1 MVHRGE
7 ELLNFITVS
16 ERDSNVSLAFSS
28 RAIEVRRQGAQLLD
42 AVIGGD
48 GRVDEM
54 VRELRMLPSSEACHL
69 SDMVVTMCQARPGRF
84 AANTVARLHDVGAQ
98 SAMLFGL
105 SLKDETLTHK
115 VAPSLV
121 RMLVGSTLHSSEVP
135 SNKLNRYARI
145 LALAQI
151 SPRLNEEVALEALM
165 ACVFAARNDKTFDAD
180 LVLPITGFEALFRE
194 DRYDEYDTIRERTR
208 QLCIEAVRARF
219 EAAVDS
225 LTDADTLS
233 FDSVLREL
241 PVVHAAGV
249 GLLNLLPTIVASED
263 PLIEEKVK
271 DILSSIELI
280 VSRGEGFPGS
290 YFHES
295 DIGVF
300 DQVRSLVSLSA
311 GVLSLKDSRYTETVR
326 EMRVAKREG
335 SHLLGTAVL
344 HFARSKEADEAM
356 ELVDA
361 IVRGELGLLQRSDGY
376 RLTVIGAV
384 ELSALAWY
392 FDLGDPMFVK
402 AGLERVRDPRGQFY
416 LTKALD
422 GSPWE

>member
-194 DRYDEYDTIRERTR
+194 DKP
-208 QLCIEAVRARF
+208 RA
-219 EAAVDS
+219 E
-225 LTDADTLS
+225 
-233 FDSVLREL
+233 
-241 PVVHAAGV
+241 
-249 GLLNLLPTIVASED
+249 
-263 PLIEEKVK
+263 
-271 DILSSIELI
+271 
-280 VSRGEGFPGS
+280 
-290 YFHES
+290 
-295 DIGVF
+295 
-300 DQVRSLVSLSA
+300 
-311 GVLSLKDSRYTETVR
+311 
-326 EMRVAKREG
+326 
-335 SHLLGTAVL
+335 
-344 HFARSKEADEAM
+344 
-356 ELVDA
+356 
-361 IVRGELGLLQRSDGY
+361 
-376 RLTVIGAV
+376 
-384 ELSALAWY
+384 
-392 FDLGDPMFVK
+392 
-402 AGLERVRDPRGQFY
+402 
-416 LTKALD
+416 
-422 GSPWE
+422 

>member
-1 MVHRGE
+1 
-7 ELLNFITVS
+7 
-16 ERDSNVSLAFSS
+16 
-28 RAIEVRRQGAQLLD
+28 
-42 AVIGGD
+42 
-48 GRVDEM
+48 
-54 VRELRMLPSSEACHL
+54 
-69 SDMVVTMCQARPGRF
+69 
-84 AANTVARLHDVGAQ
+84 
-98 SAMLFGL
+98 
-105 SLKDETLTHK
+105 
-115 VAPSLV
+115 
-121 RMLVGSTLHSSEVP
+121 MLVGSTLHSSEVP
-135 SNKLNRYARI
+135 SNKINRYARI

-165 ACVFAARNDKTFDAD
+165 ACVLAARNDTTFDAD
-180 LVLPITGFEALFRE
+180 LVLPIAGFEALFRE
-194 DRYDEYDTIRERTR
+194 DRYDEFGSIRERAR

-241 PVVHAAGV
+241 PLVHAAGV
-249 GLLNLLPTIVASED
+249 GLLTLLPTIVASED

-300 DQVRSLVSLSA
+300 DQVRSLASLSA
-311 GVLSLKDSRYTETVR
+311 GVLSLKDSRYTETVQ

-344 HFARSKEADEAM
+344 HFARSREADEAM

-361 IVRGELGLLQRSDGY
+361 IVRGELGLLQRPDGY
-376 RLTVIGAV
+376 RLTGIGAV

-392 FDLGDPMFVK
+392 TDLGDSMFVK
-402 AGLERVRDPRGQFY
+402 AALERLRDPRGQFY

>member
-1 MVHRGE
+1 M
-7 ELLNFITVS
+7 
-16 ERDSNVSLAFSS
+16 SLAFSS

-194 DRYDEYDTIRERTR
+194 DKYDEYGNIRERTR

-271 DILSSIELI
+271 DILSSIVLI

>member
-1 MVHRGE
+1 M
-7 ELLNFITVS
+7 
-16 ERDSNVSLAFSS
+16 SLAFSS

-194 DRYDEYDTIRERTR
+194 DKYDEYGNIRERTR